1 MPKLSSENDS
11 ENDSNKQENILEAH
25 YRIYGQLIFMIS
37 CYDTEYG
44 IKYLKNLNNKTFDK
58 YFTIVNTNDPKII
71 NDTFENTNKKS
82 IIFLT
87 QLPTPEIYSF
97 NFTKDVYHI
106 HLAIS
111 FSKDK
116 DSLNTY
122 IDKIK
127 QIPVQKFINIKDKK
141 NIYNDSIEEQIYDS
155 MIKLV
160 DRKLNSKNENT
171 YPRMPQ
177 TGGKIILYG
186 ERTVNY

>member
-1 MPKLSSENDS
+1 MPKLSSESDS
-11 ENDSNKQENILEAH
+11 ENNSIKQENILEAH
-25 YRIYGQLIFMIS
+25 NRIYGHLIYMIS
-37 CYDTEYG
+37 CYDVEYA

-71 NDTFENTNKKS
+71 NDTFENTDKKN

-116 DSLNTY
+116 DNLNTY

-141 NIYNDSIEEQIYDS
+141 NIYNDSIEEQIYES

-160 DRKLNSKNENT
+160 NRKLNNNENT

-186 ERTVNY
+186 ERTLNY